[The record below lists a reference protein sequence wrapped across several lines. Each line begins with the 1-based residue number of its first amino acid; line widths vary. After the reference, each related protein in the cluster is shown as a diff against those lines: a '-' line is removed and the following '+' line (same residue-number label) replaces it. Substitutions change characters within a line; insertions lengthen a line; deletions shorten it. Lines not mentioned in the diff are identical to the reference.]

1 MQAKGRQFDPAYLHQ
16 NLDIIKIGTV
26 TCTAFNNNNNNMN
39 EDTKLLEN
47 TEDVLHLNVPL
58 FLRLL
63 EYSRESGTS
72 DVDLHWITE
81 RAIDLSRHGYT
92 LTMAHYSK
100 IVPDA
105 RTVTID
111 LPNVESYNG

>member
-1 MQAKGRQFDPAYLHQ
+1 MQGKGQRFDPAYLHQ
-16 NLDIIKIGTV
+16 NLDIVKIGIV
-26 TCTAFNNNNNNMN
+26 TPTTFNNNNNNMN
-39 EDTKLLEN
+39 EDTTLHNN
-47 TEDVLHLNVPL
+47 TEDVLRLNVPL

-100 IVPDA
+100 IVPEA

-111 LPNVESYNG
+111 LPRLGVE

>member
-1 MQAKGRQFDPAYLHQ
+1 MQGKGQRFDPAYLHH
-16 NLDIIKIGTV
+16 NLDIVKIGIV
-26 TCTAFNNNNNNMN
+26 TTTTFNNNNNNMN
-39 EDTKLLEN
+39 ETTYN
-47 TEDVLHLNVPL
+47 SEDVLHINVPL

-81 RAIDLSRHGYT
+81 RAIDLSKHGYT

-111 LPNVESYNG
+111 LPNVGAA